1 MASGNSLVS
10 FPAAAAFN
18 VGSGDATFD
27 EVNNQIVLDFDASSN
42 ESAIFQT
49 IMPQRYDG
57 GGVTVRL
64 RLSMSSATSGDVDVD
79 AAFELQT
86 GQAVTADGFA
96 AVQSTDNTTVPGTAG
111 TEFEVTISFTD
122 GAQMDSVGAGD
133 LFRLKITRDAAS
145 DTAAGDM
152 QLHAVEIRE
161 T

>member
-1 MASGNSLVS
+1 MASGNTLAV
-10 FPAAAAFN
+10 FHAASALLET
-18 VGSGDATFD
+18 GDATID
-27 EVNNQIVLDFDASSN
+27 EVNGQVVLDFDASTN
-42 ESAIFQT
+42 ESVVFQSV
-49 IMPQRYDG
+49 MPQRYDG